1 MIKHKNTMILIDES
15 LENDHRVLNVIDA
28 CLTKSDI
35 IDCSKSNSNSITLK
49 KLFIINIF
57 FLIKCIFL
65 IPFYWLKLYQS
76 YRLKPSAIL
85 AGLKYS
91 LKAKYMAKK
100 MYKKLKN
107 EYRGNTIKA
116 VYANDL
122 NCGLLGINISRYFKV
137 PLIYDAHEVEFH
149 RNRKNSLFRV
159 VCDLLFEQ
167 KVINVAKKVIVVNR
181 PIKMLYMDIYNIPES
196 KITIINNNFFAPHM
210 GRANIMS
217 YENINEIA
225 IVYVG
230 EGIKGRKLESLGLD
244 CSQTNAKVHGFFLSR
259 TPDIAYEYNWILGS
273 TDYLLELLE
282 LIKKKRSIMWCCT
295 DDTCLSYRLSLPNK
309 FFQAMAVGIPV
320 IAYKGTYLA
329 EIVRE
334 NNLGFTYDDHNF
346 REITDQLKDSKK
358 YYALLESV
366 SVFQEKLFLEKLEL

>member
-1 MIKHKNTMILIDES
+1 MKKNLILIDEAIES
-15 LENDHRVLNVIDA
+15 DHRVLATIKGYDQPIIFD
-28 CLTKSDI
+28 CTK
-35 IDCSKSNSNSITLK
+35 ITLPKLKRLSNLSIAIQTFISLPIYCFKLNASYNIKPNGIVKGLMTSIVAYSRSK
-49 KLFIINIF
+49 KVAS
-57 FLIKCIFL
+57 FL
-65 IPFYWLKLYQS
+65 
-76 YRLKPSAIL
+76 R
-85 AGLKYS
+85 
-91 LKAKYMAKK
+91 KK
-100 MYKKLKN
+100 YKKGMLKSIHAN
-107 EYRGNTIKA
+107 DFMCGMIGAQLA
-116 VYANDL
+116 VYF
-122 NCGLLGINISRYFKV
+122 NID
-137 PLIYDAHEVEFH
+137 LIYDAHEVEFH
-149 RNRKNSLFRV
+149 RNRKNSLLRV
-159 VCDLLFEQ
+159 VFDMLLEQ
-167 KVINVAKKVIVVNR
+167 KVINVAKKIIVVNR

-196 KITIINNNFFAPHM
+196 KINIIDNNHFAPHM
-210 GRANIMS
+210 GFANSMFN
-217 YENINEIA
+217 ENINEMA

-230 EGIKGRKLESLGLD
+230 GGTNGRKLESLGFD
-244 CSQTNAKVHGFFLSR
+244 CSQTDVKVHAFFLSR
-259 TPDIAYEYNWILGS
+259 TPDIAYEHDWILGS

-295 DDTCLSYRLSLPNK
+295 DDICLSYRLSLPNK